1 MTDAGRLSDD
11 DLLRQFIDT
20 TLPDAAFH
28 HTHHVRAAWLFV
40 RQYGV
45 PRALSEF
52 SEALR
57 RFAEAKGAPNLYHTT
72 ITWAYVL
79 LINER
84 QQRSPAATWEAFAD
98 ANPDLLTWKPSVL
111 DTMYSADVLWSD
123 LARRTFVMPRKD

>member
-1 MTDAGRLSDD
+1 MTGAGLLTDD

-28 HTHHVRAAWLFV
+28 HAQHVRVAWLFV
-40 RQYGV
+40 MRVGV
-45 PRALSEF
+45 PRALTEF
-52 SEALR
+52 SDALR
-57 RFAEAKGAPNLYHTT
+57 RFADAKGAPTLYHTT

-84 QQRSPAATWEAFAD
+84 QHRSPAATWNAFAD
-98 ANPDLLTWKPSVL
+98 ANPDLLAWKPSVL
-111 DTMYSADVLWSD
+111 DAMYSADVLWSD